1 MISVKTN
8 SSILAVEKINLTYD
22 KQQVLRD
29 VSFEL
34 EKGRILALIGP
45 NGAGKSSMMRVLAG
59 LVRPDSGLAVLN
71 GIQIAFSEIRKH
83 FGYFI
88 ESPSFYN
95 YLNARQ
101 NLDLLIRMEHTN
113 QTSDE
118 LIARVGLQ
126 YAGKKKF
133 SQFSKGMKQR
143 LGIAQTLIGHPDFLI
158 LDEPFNGLDPEV
170 KENLMNLVIDLAHEQ
185 GTGVLI
191 TSHLL
196 ADLELIADDFVL
208 LNQGQSHLKGRIKE
222 YINER
227 QRVTL
232 LFNSP
237 IGQVSIPDYIERLE
251 QTEERLLIKATAA
264 ETEKL
269 LLHLAEQKLAP
280 YSVQRSD
287 LLHEKYMEI
296 AG

>member
-1 MISVKTN
+1 MISVKTK
-8 SSILAVEKINLTYD
+8 SSILAVEKINLKYD

-71 GIQIAFSEIRKH
+71 GNQIAFSEIRKH

-208 LNQGQSHLKGRIKE
+208 LNQGQIHLKGRIKE

>member
-1 MISVKTN
+1 MIKTATKLHIEN
-8 SSILAVEKINLTYD
+8 VSLTYG
-22 KQQVLRD
+22 KQHVLHN
-29 VSFEL
+29 VSFHL

-59 LVRPDSGLAVLN
+59 LVKPDAGAASIN
-71 GIQIAFSEIRKH
+71 GTALSFTALRKH

-95 YLNARQ
+95 YLNAKQ
-101 NLDLLIRMEHTN
+101 NLDLLVRMHPGGQRSE
-113 QTSDE
+113 D
-118 LIARVGLQ
+118 LIAQVGLTH
-126 YAGKKKF
+126 AGTKKF

-143 LGIAQTLIGHPDFLI
+143 LGIAQTLIGRPDFLI

-170 KENLMNLVIDLAHEQ
+170 KENLMQLVVDLAHKQ
-185 GTGVLI
+185 GTGVLV

-196 ADLELIADDFVL
+196 ADLEQMADDFVL
-208 LNQGQSHLKGRIKE
+208 LNKGHIHLKGRISD

-227 QRVTL
+227 QQVTL
-232 LFNSP
+232 LFNQTVEHIALP
-237 IGQVSIPDYIERLE
+237 ANITLLERDE
-251 QTEERLLIKATAA
+251 KTMRIKATAE
-264 ETEKL
+264 ETEQL
-269 LLHLAEQKLAP
+269 LLHLATVEIAP

-287 LLHEKYMEI
+287 LLHQKYMEI